1 MGRAPAS
8 VWVLLALGLVAFGAS
23 PILVRLAGDAP
34 ALALAAW
41 RTAFV
46 TALLAGPAVGRYRAE
61 ISAFTRRDAVLVVLA
76 GVLLGLHFMTWIAS
90 VQLTSVAAASVLV
103 TTNPVMIAVLGVVFL
118 GERPARRTQVA
129 IAVAVVGATLIG
141 LGERGGGAY
150 PNPMLGNALAL
161 AAAFLVSVY
170 LLIGRAVRQRTSFVA
185 YFAPLN
191 AVAALTCAAGCLLLG
206 VPLGLELPVLG
217 LAFVMGVGPGLLG
230 HGSFTVALRYLPA
243 AFLGLL
249 SLVEPVLATGLA
261 FALFGETPAPIAL
274 LGAVAIL
281 GAIATVVTAE
291 AEG

>member
-8 VWVLLALGLVAFGAS
+8 VWALLALGLVAFGAS

-46 TALLAGPAVGRYRAE
+46 TVLLAAPALGRYRPEVA
-61 ISAFTRRDAVLVVLA
+61 AFTRRDVVLVVVA

-103 TTNPVMIAVLGVVFL
+103 TTNPVMIAVLGVLFL
-118 GERPARRTQVA
+118 GERPTRRTQVA

-141 LGERGGGAY
+141 LGERDGGAY

-191 AVAALTCAAGCLLLG
+191 AIAALTCTAGCIFLG
-206 VPLGLELPVLG
+206 VPLSLELPVLG
-217 LAFVMGVGPGLLG
+217 LAFVMGLGPGLLG
-230 HGSFTVALRYLPA
+230 HGSFTIALRYLPA

-261 FALFGETPAPIAL
+261 FALFGETPAPVAL

-281 GAIATVVTAE
+281 GAIAAVVTAE